1 MKYILLDLQAKDEG
15 VAIIKINRPEVLNAL
30 NKEVMSELS
39 TAIEIVGAD
48 DKIKVL
54 IITGTGERS
63 FCAGADIRYVVN
75 IDPIEAE
82 RYATFIHTLL
92 NKIENLEKPV
102 IAAINGYALGGG
114 CELAL
119 ACDIRIASSNAK
131 IGQTEAT
138 IGIPP
143 GWGGTQRLLRI
154 VGLAKTKEL
163 IYTGKMITAYEAE
176 RIGLV
181 NKLVSLTPKDE
192 LSAAEETTT
201 TTASSKEEQQEEEK
215 QIANKLAKILN
226 EKLMDECLAFAK
238 EITKN
243 SFAAVKT
250 SKMLINKGMDADID
264 TGLRLE
270 IYGWALC
277 FAYEERQKMMSSFL
291 NKGKK
296 ERERSLFR
304 VITLPFSVCLGLICL
319 QCVTDQMTHVEAI
332 RPKRDLLSP

>member
-1 MKYILLDLQAKDEG
+1 MSVVMKHIVLDLQTNIDI
-15 VAIIKINRPEVLNAL
+15 AIIRINRPEVLNAL
-30 NKEVMSELS
+30 NKEIMTELS
-39 TAIEIVGAD
+39 QAIDIVSTD
-48 DKIKVL
+48 DGIKV
-54 IITGTGERS
+54 IVITGTGERS

-75 IDPIEAE
+75 VDPIEAE

-92 NKIENLEKPV
+92 NKIENLQKPV

-131 IGQTEAT
+131 IGQTEVT

-154 VGLAKTKEL
+154 VGPAKAKEL
-163 IYTGKMITAYEAE
+163 IYTGKMMTAEEAE

-181 NKLVSLTPKDE
+181 NKVVSLTAEEEGRVPS
-192 LSAAEETTT
+192 SAASI
-201 TTASSKEEQQEEEK
+201 TASGTSTIASNNPSKGGQQEK
-215 QIANKLAKILN
+215 QRSNELAKILN
-226 EKLMDECLAFAK
+226 KKLLDECLSFAK

-243 SFAAVKT
+243 SFIAVKT
-250 SKMLINKGMDADID
+250 SKMLINKGIDVDID

-277 FAYEERQKMMSSFL
+277 FAHEDRQKMMSSFL
-291 NKGKK
+291 NKGKQQKK
-296 ERERSLFR
+296 E
-304 VITLPFSVCLGLICL
+304 
-319 QCVTDQMTHVEAI
+319 
-332 RPKRDLLSP
+332 

>member
-1 MKYILLDLQAKDEG
+1 MSAVMMKYILLELQSDKDI
-15 VAIIKINRPEVLNAL
+15 AIIKINRPEVLNAL
-30 NKEVMSELS
+30 NKDVISELS
-39 TAIEIVGAD
+39 TAIDIVGAD
-48 DKIKVL
+48 DKIRVL

-119 ACDIRIASSNAK
+119 ASDIRIASSNAK

-192 LSAAEETTT
+192 LSAAEETTA

-277 FAYEERQKMMSSFL
+277 FAHEDRQK
-291 NKGKK
+291 
-296 ERERSLFR
+296 
-304 VITLPFSVCLGLICL
+304 
-319 QCVTDQMTHVEAI
+319 
-332 RPKRDLLSP
+332 

>member
-1 MKYILLDLQAKDEG
+1 MSVVMKHIVLDLQTNIDI
-15 VAIIKINRPEVLNAL
+15 AIIRINRPEVLNAL
-30 NKEVMSELS
+30 NREIMTELS
-39 TAIEIVGAD
+39 QAIDIVSTD
-48 DKIKVL
+48 DGIKVI

-75 IDPIEAE
+75 VDPIEAE

-92 NKIENLEKPV
+92 NKIENLQKPV

-131 IGQTEAT
+131 IGQTEVT

-154 VGLAKTKEL
+154 VGPAKAKEL
-163 IYTGKMITAYEAE
+163 IYTGKMMTAEEAE

-181 NKLVSLTPKDE
+181 NKVVSLTAEEEGRVPS
-192 LSAAEETTT
+192 SAASI
-201 TTASSKEEQQEEEK
+201 TASGTSTIASNNPSKEGQQEK
-215 QIANKLAKILN
+215 QRSNELAKILN
-226 EKLMDECLAFAK
+226 KKLLDECLSFAK

-243 SFAAVKT
+243 SFIAVKT
-250 SKMLINKGMDADID
+250 SKMLINKGIDVDIE

-277 FAYEERQKMMSSFL
+277 FAHEDRQKMMSSFL
-291 NKGKK
+291 NKGKQQKK
-296 ERERSLFR
+296 EPNFL
-304 VITLPFSVCLGLICL
+304 
-319 QCVTDQMTHVEAI
+319 
-332 RPKRDLLSP
+332 